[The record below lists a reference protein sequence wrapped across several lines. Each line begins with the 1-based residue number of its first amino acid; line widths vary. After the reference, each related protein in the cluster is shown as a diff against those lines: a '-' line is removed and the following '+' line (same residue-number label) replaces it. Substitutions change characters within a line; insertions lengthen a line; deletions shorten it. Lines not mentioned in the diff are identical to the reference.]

1 MKLIKFYTTWCGPCK
16 MMNNVLKEADLT
28 GVELVTVDVEVETDM
43 KIKYDIQSVPVLVFE
58 SNGIEYDRLH
68 GFVPQEVI
76 EEKLNIL
83 VPHRRNYECEL

>member
-16 MMNNVLKEADLT
+16 MMTNVLKEVDLT
-28 GVELVTVDVEVETDM
+28 GVELVEVDVEVETDM

-58 SNGIEYDRLH
+58 NDGVEMERLH

-76 EEKLNIL
+76 EEKLNTL
-83 VPHRRNYECEL
+83 